1 MKYWKELPYR
11 GDGESRNKK
20 PRRRFRN
27 MKLERRE
34 TAISIF
40 VILIIGLIVF
50 GVIALNPTTD
60 GDNAIKSGGLVIGTF
75 LILTLIAGILSA
87 NKFRKGYD
95 VDISDEAEKEKDRQS
110 EEPND

>member
-20 PRRRFRN
+20 PRRRFRK

-34 TAISIF
+34 TVVSIF
-40 VILIIGLIVF
+40 IILVFGLIFFACITFSPGPDDNGAAKLGGIV
-50 GVIALNPTTD
+50 VVAL
-60 GDNAIKSGGLVIGTF
+60 F
-75 LILTLIAGILSA
+75 ILTLIAGILSA

-95 VDISDEAEKEKDRQS
+95 VDISDEAEKEKQS
-110 EEPND
+110 EDSNDL